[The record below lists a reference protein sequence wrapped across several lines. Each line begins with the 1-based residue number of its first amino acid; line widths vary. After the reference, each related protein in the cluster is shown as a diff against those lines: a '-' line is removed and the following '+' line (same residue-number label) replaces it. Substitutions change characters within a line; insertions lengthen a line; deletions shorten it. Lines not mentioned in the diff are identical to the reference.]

1 MNKKFLLFL
10 ANFISF
16 FWRLL
21 PFNLREF
28 LFTSLLIIESRG
40 KNSKAGLKRVFKIKD
55 KLEWIINER
64 AIKYGNGIH
73 PKHKVTDYHKFFI
86 DRISNGET
94 VLDVGC
100 GNGAVSIDIAS
111 QNPKSNV
118 FGVDINTI
126 NIEKANKLKKDNL
139 LKNLVFIH
147 GDICDQK
154 EINCDVVILSN
165 IVEHISERNLFLK
178 KIINITSAKLFLI
191 RVPLF
196 ERDWQIPFRKEIGS
210 YYYSDPDH
218 KIEHS
223 LEEFINEM
231 GLSKLRIKEV
241 FTMWG
246 EIWASCEHDY

>member
-1 MNKKFLLFL
+1 MNKKLLLFI
-10 ANFISF
+10 ANFISL
-16 FWRLL
+16 FWRLI
-21 PFNLREF
+21 PFKIREF

-40 KNSKAGLKRVFKIKD
+40 NNSKAGLKRVFKIKD

-73 PKHKVTDYHKFFI
+73 PKHKVTNYHKFFV

-100 GNGAVSIDIAS
+100 GNGIVAMDIAS
-111 QNPKSNV
+111 QRPKSNV
-118 FGVDINTI
+118 IGVDINAK
-126 NIEKANKLKKDNL
+126 NIEKANKLKKDAL
-139 LKNLVFIH
+139 LKNLNFIS

-165 IVEHISERNLFLK
+165 IIEHISDRSLFLK
-178 KIINITSAKLFLI
+178 KIINRTSAKLFLI

-196 ERDWQIPFRKEIGS
+196 ERDWQIPFRKEIGI
-210 YYYSDPDH
+210 YYFSDPDH

-223 LEEFINEM
+223 LEEFKKEM
-231 GLSKLRIKEV
+231 SLSKLIVKEV
-241 FTMWG
+241 FTIWG
-246 EIWASCEHDY
+246 EIWASCEND

>member
-10 ANFISF
+10 ANLISL

-21 PFNLREF
+21 PFKLREF

-73 PKHKVTDYHKFFI
+73 PKHYVTDYHKFFL

-100 GNGAVSIDIAS
+100 GNGTVSIDIAS
-111 QNPKSNV
+111 QRPKSKV
-118 FGVDINTI
+118 IGVDINAK
-126 NIEKANKLKKDNL
+126 NIEKANKLKKDTLLNNL
-139 LKNLVFIH
+139 IFIN

-165 IVEHISERNLFLK
+165 IIEHISERTLFLN
-178 KIINITSAKLFLI
+178 KIINRTSAKLFLI

-196 ERDWQIPFRKEIGS
+196 ERDWQIPLRKEIGI

-223 LEEFINEM
+223 LEEFKNEIS
-231 GLSKLRIKEV
+231 LSNLKIKEV
-241 FTMWG
+241 FTIWG
-246 EIWASCEHDY
+246 EIWASFEND

>member
-10 ANFISF
+10 ANFISL

-21 PFNLREF
+21 PFKLREF

-40 KNSKAGLKRVFKIKD
+40 KNSKAGLKRIFKIKD

-73 PKHKVTDYHKFFI
+73 PKHNVTDYHKFFV
-86 DRISNGET
+86 DRIYDGET

-100 GNGAVSIDIAS
+100 GNGTVSIDIAS
-111 QNPKSNV
+111 QRPKSKV
-118 FGVDINTI
+118 IGVDINAK
-126 NIEKANKLKKDNL
+126 NIEKANKLKKDTHLNNL
-139 LKNLVFIH
+139 IFIN

-154 EINCDVVILSN
+154 EINCDIVILSN
-165 IVEHISERNLFLK
+165 IIEHISERNLFLN
-178 KIINITSAKLFLI
+178 KIINRTSAKLFLI

-223 LEEFINEM
+223 LKEFKNEIS
-231 GLSKLRIKEV
+231 LSKLKIKEV
-241 FTMWG
+241 FTIWG
-246 EIWASCEHDY
+246 EIWASCEHD